1 MWLERCGEPLP
12 LLASA
17 AAPVVSSVACVAVR
31 SCRVRVSRAFV
42 CVGGGVGVGAP
53 PLPNPLH
60 VCDLDVLLASVRAA
74 VLSGERKE

>member
-17 AAPVVSSVACVAVR
+17 AAPVVSAVACVVVR

-53 PLPNPLH
+53 PLPNPL
-60 VCDLDVLLASVRAA
+60 CELDVLLENVHAA